1 MSERKILNKSKHI
14 IAVFLT
20 ITLFLGLM
28 IPAMTSDVHAAS
40 KQTRSSVATS
50 HVTGN
55 ASVANLPAAAD
66 LTAGKT
72 YYVNIQT
79 NNWKVTEM
87 TLYVKA
93 PGSSGFTRVGTERAS
108 NYITYAWLPYKFTK
122 AGTYQ
127 YYWHLR
133 SKDDGK
139 LYTSGTKTVTV
150 KSASGNTGSS
160 YDQKVASFLS
170 DSRFKNG
177 ISWGSGQTPK
187 LSSYGSSGCCAYA
200 ADFVKY
206 VFNKDNPRKGTR
218 FTATGSV
225 RAGDVLHLNPNHW
238 IVVLSRS
245 GNTLRTAEGNASG
258 KVVVSNSKYRIS
270 GNYIKS
276 SYSSYRIA
284 DGYHFK

>member
-1 MSERKILNKSKHI
+1 MSEKKILNKSKHI
-14 IAVFLT
+14 VAVFLM
-20 ITLFLGLM
+20 IMLILGLM
-28 IPAMTSDVHAAS
+28 IPAAVPDVHAAS
-40 KQTRSSVATS
+40 KQTRSSVAAS

-72 YYVNIQT
+72 YYMNIQT

-87 TLYVKA
+87 TLYVKV

-127 YYWHLR
+127 YYWYLR
-133 SKDDGK
+133 SKDDGR

-150 KSASGNTGSS
+150 KAASGNTGNS

-187 LSSYGSSGCCAYA
+187 LSSYRSSGCCAYA

-206 VFNKDNPRKGTR
+206 VFNKENPRKGTR
-218 FTATGSV
+218 FTATSSV